1 MSAPLWTL
9 AEAASAMGAAPRGPI
24 AAAINGVSIDTRSLS
39 PGDLFFAIKGEN
51 RDGHDF
57 VDQAMQKGATAVVSI
72 ARSFDM
78 PQTHGLLV
86 VEDPFEA
93 LRRLGRAGRART
105 AARVVAVTGSV
116 GKTGTKEALRH
127 VLAGQGRTHA
137 AVASY
142 NNHWGVPL
150 TLARM
155 PKDTV
160 FGVAEIGMNAPGE
173 IRPLSAM
180 VRPQA
185 AIITTVEPVHLEFFP
200 SVEAIADAKAEI
212 FSGIEPGGTAIV
224 NIDNPHAAR
233 LSAHALASP
242 AGRVVSFGATERA
255 NLRLVSLEEDENGS
269 AAIIEVFGRPIACRI
284 GMPGRHIAINML
296 SVLAAVH
303 ALGADVEAA
312 AAALATLN
320 PPQGRGARIELHPP
334 GGAATLIDESYNAN
348 PASMRAML
356 SNLARLAP
364 GAGGR
369 RVVVLGDMR
378 ELGENGP
385 RFHAEL
391 ATAIEQSGIDLV
403 HASGPLMRHL
413 YEALPSSRRGHYAAS
428 SAELEPAVV
437 EEIRAGDV
445 VAVKGSLGS
454 RMGRIVQALRTRH
467 GAPATGSAPKD
478 DSRPPC

>member
-1 MSAPLWTL
+1 MSAPLWSL

-24 AAAINGVSIDTRSLS
+24 AAPINGVSIDTRTLL
-39 PGDLFFAIKGEN
+39 PGDLFFAIKGES

-57 VDQAMQKGATAVVSI
+57 VDQAMEKGATAVVSI
-72 ARSFDM
+72 ARCFEM
-78 PQTHGLLV
+78 PPAHRLLV

-93 LRRLGRAGRART
+93 LRRLGRAARSRST
-105 AARVVAVTGSV
+105 ARIVAVTGSV

-127 VLAGQGRTHA
+127 VLARQGKTHA

-155 PKDTV
+155 PADAV
-160 FGVAEIGMNAPGE
+160 FAVNEIGMNSPGE
-173 IRPLSAM
+173 IRPLAAM
-180 VRPQA
+180 VRPLA
-185 AIITTVEPVHLEFFP
+185 AIVTTVEPVHLAFFP

-212 FSGIEPGGTAIV
+212 FGGIEAGGTAII
-224 NIDNPHAAR
+224 NIDNPHGAR
-233 LSAHALASP
+233 LEAQALAGP
-242 AGRVVSFGATERA
+242 AGRIIRFGASDKA
-255 NLRLVSLEEDENGS
+255 DLRLMSLAEDEDGS
-269 AAIIEVFGRPIACRI
+269 EAVISVFGRRLACRI
-284 GMPGRHIAINML
+284 GMPGRHIAMNML
-296 SVLAAVH
+296 GVLAVIH

-312 AAALATLN
+312 AAALATLS
-320 PPQGRGARIELHPP
+320 PPQGRGARIALHMP
-334 GGAATLIDESYNAN
+334 GGEATLIDESYNAN

-356 SNLARLAP
+356 ANLARIAP
-364 GAGGR
+364 GTGGR
-369 RVVVLGDMR
+369 RIVVLGDML
-378 ELGENGP
+378 ELGADGP

-391 ATAIEQSGIDLV
+391 AAAIDQSGVDLV

-413 YEALPSSRRGHYAAS
+413 YEAIPSSRRGHYAS
-428 SAELEPAVV
+428 TSAELEPAV
-437 EEIRAGDV
+437 IGALRAGDV

-467 GAPATGSAPKD
+467 GAPKE

>member
-9 AEAASAMGAAPRGPI
+9 AEAATAMGAAPRGPV
-24 AAAINGVSIDTRSLS
+24 AAPIQGVSIDTRMLA

-57 VDQAMQKGATAVVSI
+57 VEEAVEKGATAVVSI

-78 PQTHGLLV
+78 PPTYRLMV
-86 VEDPFEA
+86 VEDPFEG
-93 LRRLGRAGRART
+93 LRRLARAARARSK
-105 AARVVAVTGSV
+105 ARIVAVTGSV

-127 VLAGQGRTHA
+127 VLSARAKTHA

-150 TLARM
+150 TLTRM
-155 PKDTV
+155 PAEAEFAV
-160 FGVAEIGMNAPGE
+160 IEIGMNSPGE
-173 IRPLSAM
+173 IRPLAAM

-185 AIITTVEPVHLEFFP
+185 AIVTTVEPVHLEFFP
-200 SVEAIADAKAEI
+200 SVAAIADAKAEI
-212 FSGIEPGGTAIV
+212 FGGLEVGGTAIL
-224 NIDNPHAAR
+224 NIDNPHTAR
-233 LSAHALASP
+233 LAAHALAGP
-242 AGRVVSFGATERA
+242 AGRVVTFGAAEKA
-255 NLRLVSLEEDENGS
+255 DIRLLSLSEHEQGS
-269 AAIIEVFGRPIACRI
+269 DAAIGVFGRRLACRI
-284 GMPGRHIAINML
+284 GMPGRHIATNML

-303 ALGADVEAA
+303 ALGADVDAA
-312 AAALATLN
+312 AAALATLT
-320 PPQGRGARIELHPP
+320 PPQGRGARIALHPP

-356 SNLARLAP
+356 ANLARLAP
-364 GAGGR
+364 GFGGR
-369 RVVVLGDMR
+369 RVAVLGDML
-378 ELGENGP
+378 ELGPDGP

-391 ATAIEQSGIDLV
+391 AAAIDQSGIDLV

-413 YEALPSSRRGHYAAS
+413 FEALPSSRRGHYAAS

-437 EEIRAGDV
+437 AEVRAGDV

-454 RMGRIVQALRTRH
+454 RMGRIVQALRARH
-467 GAPATGSAPKD
+467 GALQEH
-478 DSRPPC
+478 SRP